1 MAQQLFGVGEGA
13 MITRQKYQQTSGRYV
28 AIQDMDS
35 GTLWSLALLN
45 ISISEKRDMTSFI
58 DADGDLIGTCLGEG
72 KVTITMTGISVPG
85 CISPDYP
92 SDGLEVYR
100 DASPA
105 DYRRVRVYVQS
116 TDATGAT
123 GSMYYGFVTSIV
135 RGRSGGQALGNEV
148 YSLTIVAVAE

>member
-13 MITRQKYQQTSGRYV
+13 LITRQKYQETSGRYV

-35 GTLWSLALLN
+35 GTLWSLALLG

-116 TDATGAT
+116 TDATG
-123 GSMYYGFVTSIV
+123 SMYYGFVTSIV
-135 RGRSGGQALGNEV
+135 RGRSDGKALGNEV

>member
-1 MAQQLFGVGEGA
+1 MSANLLRIWRKCGLVCLLLQ
-13 MITRQKYQQTSGRYV
+13 RRSG
-28 AIQDMDS
+28 
-35 GTLWSLALLN
+35 
-45 ISISEKRDMTSFI
+45 
-58 DADGDLIGTCLGEG
+58 
-72 KVTITMTGISVPG
+72 VPG
-85 CISPDYP
+85 CVSPNYP

-135 RGRSGGQALGNEV
+135 RGRSGGKALGNEV